1 MYIQQLFGL
10 GARYG
15 VHRTVSVQ
23 FPRGL
28 ASATTPSTPIGL
40 QRKQRAPEDTHTMRR
55 RLLYQMRKR
64 GILETDLLLSTFAA
78 QHLSHLSRDEMSDLD
93 VLLSNIDWDIFYW
106 ATNKTQPPR
115 EVSDMPVFQK
125 LKEHAAK
132 RGSTI
137 VRMPDLD

>member
-28 ASATTPSTPIGL
+28 ASATTPSTIGL